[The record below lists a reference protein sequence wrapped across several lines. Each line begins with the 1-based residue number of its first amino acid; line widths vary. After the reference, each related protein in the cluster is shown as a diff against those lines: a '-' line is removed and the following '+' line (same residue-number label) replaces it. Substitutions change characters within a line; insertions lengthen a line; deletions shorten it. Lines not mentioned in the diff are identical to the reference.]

1 MHLVPVGTIFS
12 VAIFVFS
19 FKERGLMGCPLL
31 LAMLNAPAIPEL
43 GESAFAGDVWKG
55 VVGTL
60 NPLKSLT
67 L

>member
-1 MHLVPVGTIFS
+1 MHLILVGTIFS

-19 FKERGLMGCPLL
+19 FKERGLMGWPLL

-43 GESAFAGDVWKG
+43 GERAFTGDVWKG

>member
-1 MHLVPVGTIFS
+1 
-12 VAIFVFS
+12 
-19 FKERGLMGCPLL
+19 MGCPLL